1 MKNTVNETYIVN
13 MCAYIHLLSNDEI
26 IKEIR
31 KIRELKSD
39 KSKKGYHIKKRITAI
54 NKAIHAFH
62 KI

>member
-13 MCAYIHLLSNDEI
+13 MCAYMHLLSNDEI

-39 KSKKGYHIKKRITAI
+39 KSKKGYHIKKR
-54 NKAIHAFH
+54 KE
-62 KI
+62 

>member
-13 MCAYIHLLSNDEI
+13 MSAYMHLLSNDEI

-39 KSKKGYHIKKRITAI
+39 KSKKDYHIEKR
-54 NKAIHAFH
+54 KE
-62 KI
+62 